1 MAQFVTQDKVIL
13 YAQPDGPSTSMKPLS
28 IDKNGMADKVMPGP
42 GREVVWGRDVFGQFI
57 PKITTLA
64 PPGGLSTSTIE
75 EDDTGIFTYLA
86 TVFERTGCFPV
97 QERWYKCGRLDG
109 PGWDRILQYSRMTIT
124 QKTGG
129 AGPSRDATAAVMF
142 NSYEVTWPYTVI
154 VFQHALSTLTI
165 SEDQNINDIAFLSDL
180 VVGCND
186 CFPNYQPDNIGY
198 LAVTANAGSP
208 GDFANV
214 WYTVNGGSSWAITS
228 TNPFAALADI
238 LFVEIGF
245 ISSTQFRVIVV
256 SGAVT
261 AQVKTGDF
269 TLGAEGT
276 SSWSSAV
283 TIGAAVVEAFKWLF
297 YDRSYAAVAGDI
309 YISATQ
315 GDSFAAATYT
325 GTPAINAFARNPVDD
340 SVYATGASN
349 TILQERNQSGTFTA
363 LVGPSG
369 GGAFTKGL
377 FVANDGRIYAG
388 NGTSIYLNTNNAAN
402 TGGWTQLK
410 DFGAN
415 KSVVSINCAG
425 GTKSQGG
432 DSQLVRAVVDDTAG
446 GVGAVWESVDGGNT
460 WVQVTSLTNTGYN
473 TSYWSPIDDNLAFI
487 GGDSGV
493 LQLLQTKSS

>member
-13 YAQPDGPSTSMKPLS
+13 YTQPDGPSTSMKPLS
-28 IDKNGMADKVMPGP
+28 IDKNGMADKTMPTS

-75 EDDTGIFTYLA
+75 EDDTGIFSYLA
-86 TVFERTGCFPV
+86 RMFERTGCFPV

-109 PGWDRILQYSRMTIT
+109 PGWDRIIQYSRMTIT

-129 AGPSRDATAAVMF
+129 AGPSREATAAVMF

-154 VFQHALSTLTI
+154 VFQHALSSLTI

-186 CFPNYQPDNIGY
+186 CFPGYQPDEIGY
-198 LAVTANAGSP
+198 LAVTDNAGSP

-214 WYTVNGGSSWAITS
+214 WYTVNGGGSWALTS
-228 TNPFAALADI
+228 TNPFAALEAI
-238 LFVEIGF
+238 LFVEIAF

-256 SGAVT
+256 SDGT
-261 AQVKTGDF
+261 SGQVKYSDF

-283 TIGAAVVEAFKWLF
+283 TIGAAAVEAFKWLF
-297 YDRSYAAVAGDI
+297 YDRLYAAVAGDI
-309 YISATQ
+309 YISSNQAET
-315 GDSFAAATYT
+315 FAAATYT
-325 GTPAINAFARNPVDD
+325 GSVAINAFARNPVDD
-340 SVYATGASN
+340 SVFATGASN
-349 TILQERNQSGTFTA
+349 LILQERNQSGTFTA

-377 FVANDGRIYAG
+377 FIANDGRIYAG
-388 NGTSIYLNTNNAAN
+388 NGTSIYLNTNTAAN

-432 DSQLVRAVVDDTAG
+432 DSQLVRVVVDDTAG
-446 GVGAVWESVDGGNT
+446 GVGAVWESADGGAT
-460 WVQVTSLTNTGYN
+460 WVQVTALSNTGYN
-473 TSYWSPIDDNLAFI
+473 CAEWSSVDDNLAFI
-487 GGDSGV
+487 GGDGGV
-493 LQLLQTKSS
+493 LQKLQTKVS